1 MEPYPQ
7 VAEVSNVFR
16 GAVVVGASHLGLRPL
31 PAGGHHPP
39 PGEQVEVCNGC
50 VLAPPQQ
57 L

>member
-16 GAVVVGASHLGLRPL
+16 GAVVVGASHLGLRAL